1 MIERWLIVNWWEI
14 SLVPV
19 VIAAILALMAAVR
32 FGANRF
38 RIAPELQRKIIHVAV
53 GSSALFFPLVFSSP
67 LPVFI
72 LTAAAIGVML
82 TMRRRSANAG
92 GLGSVLHAVER
103 RSYGEIYLALSIAFL
118 FFRSDAAPVLY
129 VLPLAVITL
138 SDTASALVGTAYG
151 RMRFLVEDGTKS
163 YEGVIAFF
171 MVTWICAMIA
181 LLMLSDAGRP
191 NIVVLSFLIAAFCA
205 LVEADSWR
213 GLDNLLVP
221 VGAHLLLYR
230 HLHSDPVALLIIAVS
245 FVLGL
250 IVAIRFGA
258 MFGLTR
264 QAARSYAIM
273 LFLTVTVVHPVHA
286 ILPLAT
292 ILAHMAARKWCASR
306 STTPDLDFLAAATGV
321 GLIWLLAGE
330 AIGASVLY
338 LFGMSFIGAAI
349 VFAVLA
355 AKGDMAPQWLRFLPL
370 PMAAG
375 LFAISAVIEQLGGM
389 SFDAHIPIW
398 PVVAASYLLCGT
410 SAMVWPG
417 WFATFRSPKAFGLA
431 MIVPIMLFV
440 REGVFA

>member
-1 MIERWLIVNWWEI
+1 MSERWLIIDWWEI
-14 SLVPV
+14 ALVPA
-19 VIAAILALMAAVR
+19 VIAAILALMVTVRLAATH
-32 FGANRF
+32 FG
-38 RIAPELQRKIIHVAV
+38 IAPELQRKIIHVAV

-72 LTAAAIGVML
+72 LTACAIAVML
-82 TMRRRSANAG
+82 FMRSSAPAAEAI
-92 GLGSVLHAVER
+92 GSVLHAVER

-118 FFRSDAAPVLY
+118 FFRSEAQPVLY
-129 VLPLAVITL
+129 VLPLLVITL

-181 LLMLSDAGRP
+181 LLILSDTPRL
-191 NIVVLSFLIAAFCA
+191 NVVVLSFLIAAFCA

-230 HLHSDPVALLIIAVS
+230 HLGSDPATLLIYGIGFMAGLFIAMRCGALL
-245 FVLGL
+245 
-250 IVAIRFGA
+250 
-258 MFGLTR
+258 GLTR

-292 ILAHMAARKWCASR
+292 IFTHVAARKWSPSR
-306 STTPDLDFLAAATGV
+306 SATPDLDFLAAATGV

-330 AIGASVLY
+330 AIGGSVLY
-338 LFGMSFIGAAI
+338 FFGMSFIGAAI
-349 VFAVLA
+349 VFVGLA
-355 AKGDMAPQWLRFLPL
+355 SQGEGAPWTLRYLPAPLAFILFGVCSLIERQGAMPGD
-370 PMAAG
+370 
-375 LFAISAVIEQLGGM
+375 V
-389 SFDAHIPIW
+389 HIPVW
-398 PVVAASYLLCGT
+398 PVVLASYGLCWALAIGL
-410 SAMVWPG
+410 PG
-417 WFATFRSPKAFGLA
+417 WFASFRSPKAFLAA
-431 MIVPIMLFV
+431 MIIPATLYISKGILV
-440 REGVFA
+440 